1 MEATHVKKRSER
13 KESMNREFLKG
24 IEGLT
29 DEAIDRIMAE
39 NGKDI
44 EKEKGKAKELQ
55 SQLQAA
61 NESLTA
67 LQDEIGELKKEN
79 PDELKVRVSE
89 LEQQIADRKAEDE
102 KAVYEKNM
110 LERFEKAAGE
120 GKFVNDLTRNG
131 IFAEF
136 KAALEDKANK
146 GKGDGDIYEAIT
158 KDREGI
164 FASENPAAD
173 IPGMGEDVSQ
183 RVEDAQIRAV
193 MGLSPKK

>member
-1 MEATHVKKRSER
+1 
-13 KESMNREFLKG
+13 MNREFLKG

-79 PDELKVRVSE
+79 PEELKVRISE

-146 GKGDGDIYEAIT
+146 G
-158 KDREGI
+158 
-164 FASENPAAD
+164 
-173 IPGMGEDVSQ
+173 
-183 RVEDAQIRAV
+183 
-193 MGLSPKK
+193 

>member
-79 PDELKVRVSE
+79 PDELKVRIGE

-131 IFAEF
+131 IFSEF
-136 KAALEDKANK
+136 KAALEDKAND
-146 GKGDGDIYEAIT
+146 GIGDGDIYEAVII
-158 KDREGI
+158 DREGI

-173 IPGMGEDVSQ
+173 IPGMGEDVFH
-183 RVEDAQIRAV
+183 RVEDAEIRAV
-193 MGLSPKK
+193 MGLPPKK

>member
-24 IEGLT
+24 LEGLT
-29 DEAIDRIMAE
+29 DEAVDRIMAE

-55 SQLQAA
+55 NQLQAA
-61 NESLTA
+61 NDALSA
-67 LQDEIGELKKEN
+67 LQNEIGELKKEN
-79 PDELKVRVSE
+79 PAELKVRISE

-110 LERFEKAAGE
+110 LERFEKAVGE
-120 GKFVNDLTRNG
+120 GKFVNDITRNG
-131 IFAEF
+131 IYAEF

-164 FASENPAAD
+164 FASDNPAVD
-173 IPGMGEDVSQ
+173 IPGTGEEVARQ
-183 RVEDAQIRAV
+183 VEEAEIRAV
-193 MGLSPKK
+193 MGLPPKK

>member
-1 MEATHVKKRSER
+1 
-13 KESMNREFLKG
+13 MNREFLKG

>member
-24 IEGLT
+24 LEGLT
-29 DEAIDRIMAE
+29 DEAVDKIMAE

-55 SQLQAA
+55 NQLQAA
-61 NESLTA
+61 NDALSA
-67 LQDEIGELKKEN
+67 LQNEIGELKKEN
-79 PDELKVRVSE
+79 PAELKVRISE

-110 LERFEKAAGE
+110 LERFEKAVGE

-131 IFAEF
+131 IYAEF

-164 FASENPAAD
+164 FASDNPAVD
-173 IPGMGEDVSQ
+173 IPGTGEEVSRQ
-183 RVEDAQIRAV
+183 VEEAEIRAV
-193 MGLSPKK
+193 MGLPPKK

>member
-1 MEATHVKKRSER
+1 
-13 KESMNREFLKG
+13 MNREFLKG
-24 IEGLT
+24 LEGLT
-29 DEAIDRIMAE
+29 DEAVDKIMAE

-55 SQLQAA
+55 NQLQAA
-61 NESLTA
+61 NDALSA
-67 LQDEIGELKKEN
+67 LQNEIGELKKEN
-79 PDELKVRVSE
+79 PAELKVRISE

-110 LERFEKAAGE
+110 LERFEKAVGE

-131 IFAEF
+131 IYAEF

-164 FASENPAAD
+164 FASDNPAVD
-173 IPGMGEDVSQ
+173 IPGTGEEVSRQ
-183 RVEDAQIRAV
+183 VEEAEIRAV
-193 MGLSPKK
+193 MGLPPKK